1 MLAPA
6 SALAIAVGRRR
17 RGGIAHGGVG
27 PERAWLATPPVFARA
42 RLLRGVQASRPTAP
56 GLSPGESML
65 ARVRTAA
72 LWGLD
77 AFPVDCEV
85 DVGPG
90 LPGFVMVGLPDAT
103 ARESRERVWPALRN
117 AGLSPPDR
125 RVTVNLAPAE
135 RRKEGASADL
145 ALALGLLAATEQAPK
160 ERLGE
165 AAALGEVALDGTLR
179 GTRGTLSLAE
189 CLWRAGAR
197 TLVCPAEAAPEA
209 ALVEGLAVHAARDLV
224 EAVAWLRGGSLTR
237 ASPAEPDPQSERS
250 EDLSDVRGQAV
261 ARRALEIAAAGAH
274 HVLLVGPPG
283 CGKSML
289 ARRLPGL
296 LPPLEPSEAL
306 VVTRLH
312 SASGLRAP
320 GRGLMRVRPFR
331 SPHHSL
337 SRAGLVGGGNP
348 PRPGELSL
356 AHRGVLFLDE
366 LSQYPRA
373 LLDALREPLENGE
386 VAIARAGSHAR
397 FPARP
402 LIVAAMNPCACGW
415 LGHPKRPCKCGPS
428 ELARHAA
435 RISGPILDR
444 LDLQIEVTPL
454 DSRELLAYAPGEPSA
469 SVLSRVLAA
478 RETQRK
484 RGWLNAQLP
493 APALRDHCALDPA
506 GHQLVADAIDRGGM
520 SARAVHRALRVARTI
535 ADLAGEERV
544 GVMRLAEALQYR
556 AYEAR
561 QAPTV

>member
-1 MLAPA
+1 
-6 SALAIAVGRRR
+6 
-17 RGGIAHGGVG
+17 
-27 PERAWLATPPVFARA
+27 
-42 RLLRGVQASRPTAP
+42 
-56 GLSPGESML
+56 ML

-117 AGLSPPDR
+117 AGFSPPDR
-125 RVTVNLAPAE
+125 RVTVNLAPAD

-145 ALALGLLAATEQAPK
+145 ALALGLVAATGQAPL
-160 ERLGE
+160 ERLERTAAMGE
-165 AAALGEVALDGTLR
+165 LALDGALR
-179 GTRGTLSLAE
+179 GTRGTLALAE
-189 CLWRAGAR
+189 SLWRAGAH

-209 ALVEGLAVHAARDLV
+209 ALVDGLQVLAVKNLG
-224 EAVAWLRGGSLTR
+224 EAVTWLRGEDLPR
-237 ASPAEPDPQSERS
+237 ALPAAPDAQTGHD
-250 EDLSDVRGQAV
+250 EDLSDVRGQAI
-261 ARRALEIAAAGAH
+261 ARHALEIAAAGGH

-296 LPPLEPSEAL
+296 LPPLEHSEAL

-312 SASGLRAP
+312 SATGLRSP
-320 GRGLMRVRPFR
+320 GRGLMRSRPFR
-331 SPHHSL
+331 APHHSV

-356 AHRGVLFLDE
+356 AHRGVLFMDE
-366 LSQYPRA
+366 LSEYPRS

-415 LGHPKRPCKCGPS
+415 LGHPKRGCRCGPRD
-428 ELARHAA
+428 LQRYAT

-444 LDLQIEVTPL
+444 LDIQIEVTPL
-454 DSRELLAYAPGEPSA
+454 TSDELMIAAPGEPSDA
-469 SVLSRVLAA
+469 VRARVLAA
-478 RETQRK
+478 RKVQRT
-484 RGWLNAQLP
+484 RGWLNTQMP
-493 APALRDHCALDPA
+493 AALLREHCALDP
-506 GHQLVADAIDRGGM
+506 GGRQLVEDAVDRGGM

-535 ADLAGEERV
+535 ADLSGEVRV
-544 GVMRLAEALQYR
+544 SSLRLAEALQYR
-556 AYEAR
+556 AFEAR
-561 QAPTV
+561 QGQS